1 MFNTLEMRCV
11 DKGFGVFKLQKALCN
26 AFSSQK
32 ELEKSARG
40 AVVQVHPFS
49 YMPDL
54 SFSFCREKVVQI
66 VIGNFSCK
74 RVTSFVLSNFP
85 KLVKLEIGRGCFH
98 SGNPENTP
106 EPYNSSPQEKERSS
120 QLMFLVSYCDNLTSI
135 TMRQWSFTR
144 FNKVRIS
151 NLKSLKTLC
160 FGIVSSVTTILKNS
174 NNFYYAES
182 LTLSSTVGFDL
193 LCCRSSFVR
202 RFGHRKCEFL

>member
-32 ELEKSARG
+32 EHEKSARG

-85 KLVKLEIGRGCFH
+85 KLVKLEIGLARGKKLYDKREYTAKRDA
-98 SGNPENTP
+98 NREMDRAI
-106 EPYNSSPQEKERSS
+106 KER
-120 QLMFLVSYCDNLTSI
+120 N
-135 TMRQWSFTR
+135 
-144 FNKVRIS
+144 
-151 NLKSLKTLC
+151 
-160 FGIVSSVTTILKNS
+160 
-174 NNFYYAES
+174 A
-182 LTLSSTVGFDL
+182 
-193 LCCRSSFVR
+193 
-202 RFGHRKCEFL
+202 